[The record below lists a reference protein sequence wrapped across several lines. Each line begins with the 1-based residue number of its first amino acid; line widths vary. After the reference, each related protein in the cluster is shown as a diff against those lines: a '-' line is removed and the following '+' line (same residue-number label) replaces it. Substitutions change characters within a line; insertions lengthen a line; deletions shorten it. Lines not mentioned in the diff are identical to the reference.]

1 MDHTSI
7 QRPRSRNYPNG
18 PQLAPI
24 MLRPR
29 YEWKE
34 WPEVT
39 IRVRGLHPQETTHN
53 LFKNFKEEGHIV
65 MVELF
70 EGRDGRKDGTGL
82 IRFCPPPLN
91 QFWMTDGLYE
101 LTMEEK
107 QTQLQYQY
115 RVSVSLDEK
124 RKGTS
129 KVQSPIKKHIFYEPK
144 LILHPTLLQFGLMV
158 GPKAVMP
165 LHTLQG
171 AKRNVAFTVDLLHNR
186 IVAHF
191 DVEFQDLR
199 RKGDLHLE
207 STDEINRLNRVNK
220 YMFQVSFSQITSIG
234 QFNIDN
240 NSFELVLSL
249 ESPPPFFRKRTDDE
263 AGHADENLVWS
274 EFDTWYRQ
282 TDVVYDPNRLHRTKI
297 TLHKEKPVI
306 DIGNHS
312 YS

>member
-1 MDHTSI
+1 
-7 QRPRSRNYPNG
+7 
-18 PQLAPI
+18 

-91 QFWMTDGLYE
+91 QFWMPDGLYE

-129 KVQSPIKKHIFYEPK
+129 RVQSPIKKHIFYEPK

-171 AKRNVAFTVDLLHNR
+171 AKRNVTFTVDLLHNR

-191 DVEFQDLR
+191 DVEFQDPR
-199 RKGDLHLE
+199 RKGDLPLE

-220 YMFQVSFSQITSIG
+220 YMFQVSFSQVTSIG